1 MAKLLDGKAVAEEI
15 RSELKREVAAF
26 QSRAHRAPGLRV
38 VAVGED
44 PASYV
49 YAKNNERN
57 CRDVGIEFDTV
68 RLPHNTTQDELLR
81 TLEEL
86 NQAAEVDGI
95 LMHSPLPLPLD
106 QQTAVLAIDPG
117 KDVEGLHPMNLGNL
131 LFERACFIPCTP
143 GGVITLLRRHNVPL
157 EGKRVVLVGHS
168 PIVGKPAIFLFL
180 NERAT
185 VTCCHQWTAN
195 LAEQTKG
202 ADVLVVAV
210 GKPGLIRAEMVRP
223 GAVVVDVG
231 INRLEGKL
239 VGDVDF
245 AEVSRVASWITPV
258 PGGVGPMTVSTLLRN
273 TVEAARR
280 HAWLKVAPQA
290 S

>member
-15 RSELKREVAAF
+15 RSEIKREVAAF
-26 QSRAHRAPGLRV
+26 QSRSHRAPGLRV

-49 YAKNNERN
+49 YVRNNERN
-57 CRDVGIEFDTV
+57 CREVGIGFDTV
-68 RLPHNTTQDELLR
+68 RLPQSTNQDQLLR

-86 NQAAEVDGI
+86 NQDPTVDGI

-106 QQTAVLAIDPG
+106 QQSAVHAVDPG

-131 LFERACFIPCTP
+131 LFERSCFTPCTP
-143 GGVITLLRRHNVPL
+143 GGVITLLRRHNITL

-195 LAEQTKG
+195 LAEQTRE

-231 INRLEGKL
+231 INRVEGKL

-245 AEVSRVASWITPV
+245 EGVCRVAEWITPV

-280 HAWLKVAPQA
+280 HAWLPEASQA